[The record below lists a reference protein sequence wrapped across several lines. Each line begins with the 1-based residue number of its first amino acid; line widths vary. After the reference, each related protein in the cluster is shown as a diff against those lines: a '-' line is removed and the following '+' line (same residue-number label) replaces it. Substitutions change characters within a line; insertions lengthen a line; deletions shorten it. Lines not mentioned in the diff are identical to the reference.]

1 MKNCRHGKINVLQ
14 PLWAEN
20 NMIQA
25 GFTTRNGGSSRP
37 PYNSLNLGQNT
48 DDANHNVEANRATL
62 TRTFDLPPHL
72 LLTVRQVHGTD
83 ILILDEPN
91 PDVSH
96 FHQVE
101 SDAIITNQ
109 KEIMIGVLVA
119 DCYPVLLFDPC
130 KEVAAVIHVGWRGAA
145 AGLIGRT
152 VSAMTAHFGSSASDL
167 QAAIGAGIGAH
178 KYTVDRPVRDAFRE
192 GGENWDAITKETSLG
207 EWQLDL
213 KKSCQ
218 RQLESADVLEKNI
231 ESVTECTCCH
241 RELFFSYRRDNG
253 QTGRQIG
260 FMLLNSQS
268 EKKS

>member
-1 MKNCRHGKINVLQ
+1 MKNCRHGKITVLQ
-14 PLWAEN
+14 PLWAETKA
-20 NMIQA
+20 IQA

-83 ILILDEPN
+83 ILILDASN

-101 SDAIITNQ
+101 CDAIITDQ
-109 KEIMIGVLVA
+109 KNIMIGVMVA
-119 DCYPVLLFDPC
+119 DCYPILLFDPG

-152 VSAMTAHFGSSASDL
+152 IAAMTSHFGCRPADL
-167 QAAIGAGIGAH
+167 MAAIGPGIGAH
-178 KYTVDRPVRDAFRE
+178 KYAVDRPVRDAFRE
-192 GGENWDAITKETSLG
+192 GSGNWESIAKEISLG
-207 EWQLDL
+207 EWLLDL

-218 RQLESADVLEKNI
+218 LQLEAADISHQKI

-241 RELFFSYRRDNG
+241 RELFFSYRRDKG

-260 FMLLNSQS
+260 FMLLNDQT
-268 EKKS
+268 

>member
-1 MKNCRHGKINVLQ
+1 MKTCRQGKISFMQ
-14 PLWAEN
+14 PSWGGS
-20 NMIQA
+20 QTVRA

-48 DDANHNVEANRATL
+48 DDPKHNVEANRASL
-62 TRTFDLPPHL
+62 TRTFDLPPHQ

-96 FHQVE
+96 FQQVE
-101 SDAIITNQ
+101 SDAIITDQ
-109 KEIMIGVLVA
+109 KNIMIGVLVA
-119 DCYPVLLFDPC
+119 DCFPVLLFDPDRD
-130 KEVAAVIHVGWRGAA
+130 VAAVIHVGWRGAA

-152 VSAMTAHFGSSASDL
+152 VAAMSSHFGSAATSL
-167 QAAIGAGIGAH
+167 RAAIGPGIAAH
-178 KYTVDRPVRDAFRE
+178 KYPVDRPVRDAFRAGSGYWE
-192 GGENWDAITKETSLG
+192 AIAKETSLG

-213 KKSCQ
+213 KKSAQ
-218 RQLESADVLEKNI
+218 LQLEAAGVIAAHI
-231 ESVTECTCCH
+231 ESVAECTCCH

-260 FMLLNSQS
+260 FILLNDPT
-268 EKKS
+268 

>member
-1 MKNCRHGKINVLQ
+1 MKNCRHGKITTLQ
-14 PLWAEN
+14 PAWSESG
-20 NMIQA
+20 IVQA

-48 DDANHNVEANRATL
+48 DDANHNIEANRATL
-62 TRTFDLPPHL
+62 TRTFGLPPHQ
-72 LLTVRQVHGTD
+72 LLTVHQVHGTD

-96 FHQVE
+96 FQKVE

-109 KEIMIGVLVA
+109 KNIMIGVLVA
-119 DCYPVLLFDPC
+119 DCYPVLLFDPV
-130 KEVAAVIHVGWRGAA
+130 KEVSAVIHVGWRGAA

-152 VSAMTAHFGSSASDL
+152 VAAMTAHFGSRPVDL
-167 QAAIGAGIGAH
+167 KAAIGAGIGAH
-178 KYTVDRPVRDAFRE
+178 KYAVDRPVRDAFRE
-192 GGENWDAITKETSLG
+192 GSGNWETISNETSLG
-207 EWQLDL
+207 EWLLDL

-218 RQLESADVLEKNI
+218 LQLESAEIPEQNI
-231 ESVTECTCCH
+231 ESASECTCCH

-260 FMLLNSQS
+260 FILLSDPTDTP
-268 EKKS
+268 K

>member
-1 MKNCRHGKINVLQ
+1 MKNCRHGKITVLQ
-14 PLWAEN
+14 PLWAETKA
-20 NMIQA
+20 IQA
-25 GFTTRNGGSSRP
+25 GFTARNGGSSRP

-48 DDANHNVEANRATL
+48 DDAKYNVEANRATL

-101 SDAIITNQ
+101 SDAIITDQ
-109 KEIMIGVLVA
+109 KNIMIGVLVA
-119 DCYPVLLFDPC
+119 DCYPVLLFDPG

-152 VSAMTAHFGSSASDL
+152 VTAMTTHFGCRPADL
-167 QAAIGAGIGAH
+167 MAAIGPGIGAH
-178 KYTVDRPVRDAFRE
+178 KYAVDRPVRDAFRE
-192 GGENWDAITKETSLG
+192 GSGNWEIIAKETSLG
-207 EWQLDL
+207 EWLLDL

-218 RQLESADVLEKNI
+218 LQLEAADIPDQNI

-241 RELFFSYRRDNG
+241 RELFFSYRRDKG

-260 FMLLNSQS
+260 FILLNGQT
-268 EKKS
+268 